1 MPAFIA
7 GSGAVTRH
15 FPISPHVDASFYGLQ
30 VFCSVMLFQFVFISP
45 LVFAALHMRHRSAIL
60 AAVAFCLAVPKSDG

>member
-1 MPAFIA
+1 MPAFTA